1 MSPQRYRSIIEA
13 ETLFYRRYDQ
23 EKFSRRHLFYAVVSN
38 FNCQNRQIWRQT
50 LANFSS

>member
-23 EKFSRRHLFYAVVSN
+23 EKCPHHRRHLFL
-38 FNCQNRQIWRQT
+38 R
-50 LANFSS
+50 SSKQF